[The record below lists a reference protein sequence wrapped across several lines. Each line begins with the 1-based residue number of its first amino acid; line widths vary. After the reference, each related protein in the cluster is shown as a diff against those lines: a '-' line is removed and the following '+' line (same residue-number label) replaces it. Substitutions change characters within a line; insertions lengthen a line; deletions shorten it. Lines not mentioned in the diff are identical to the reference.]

1 MWVGGCSRV
10 CKGGRVSWMSGA
22 RVIVRGCG
30 NLGRSKTLAP
40 DHVKAAASVARQR
53 QTLLRRAS
61 GLWRGLCK
69 SEAEE

>member
-10 CKGGRVSWMSGA
+10 CKGGRVSWMSCEAVGD
-22 RVIVRGCG
+22 
-30 NLGRSKTLAP
+30 LGRSKTLAP

>member
-1 MWVGGCSRV
+1 VDECHGCRVQESLCEAVGD
-10 CKGGRVSWMSGA
+10 
-22 RVIVRGCG
+22 
-30 NLGRSKTLAP
+30 LGRSKTLAP